1 MKQNKKTKK
10 VFKVTPLDELK
21 DKNKSVR
28 FMQSAE
34 LASMAPNTIRT
45 QVESTVTQGSND
57 GANILLS
64 GVSVQENLNYN
75 QVMSVENVH
84 YSGIMSNG
92 ADNDAT

>member
-45 QVESTVTQGSND
+45 
-57 GANILLS
+57 
-64 GVSVQENLNYN
+64 
-75 QVMSVENVH
+75 
-84 YSGIMSNG
+84 
-92 ADNDAT
+92 